1 MVFVGS
7 VYSQAG
13 EAIGKALDEKGE
25 SGMWLGSRG
34 RQLLRSNVLL
44 LTPILGVT
52 SQLLPP
58 YHPRNLR

>member
-44 LTPILGVT
+44 LPL
-52 SQLLPP
+52 
-58 YHPRNLR
+58 Y